1 MVKLH
6 TKSHLK
12 CLIAKGYILRCY
24 DANLIERS
32 ELSTDDKTEGV
43 VVETPMRRLEDRD
56 ELPYMFRCFFC
67 SRFSVQGS

>member
-6 TKSHLK
+6 IKSHFK

-32 ELSTDDKTEGV
+32 ELSTDDKTEDLVG
-43 VVETPMRRLEDRD
+43 VETPMRLEDRN
-56 ELPYMFRCFFC
+56 ELPYMFRCCFLLK
-67 SRFSVQGS
+67 VQ